1 MNTLIK
7 TILLASTFSMLF
19 TTTSSAEDQ
28 AYGWQL
34 MSEQE
39 RIEHRNK
46 MRSFKTEQERE
57 RYRLEHHKKM
67 QKRADQQGLSLP
79 DQPRVQG
86 QGMGTGGGQGQG
98 RGR

>member
-1 MNTLIK
+1 MNKLIK
-7 TILLASTFSMLF
+7 TILLSSTLPLLF
-19 TTTSSAEDQ
+19 TASLPVAQERV
-28 AYGWQL
+28 YGYQL
-34 MSEQE
+34 MTEQE

-67 QKRADQQGLSLP
+67 EQRAKQQGLSLP
-79 DQPRVQG
+79 EKPRVQG
-86 QGMGTGGGQGQG
+86 DGMGQGGGQG